1 MWKGTRTR
9 KSPGNSESLPVARS
23 RSCSRRG
30 PSSGDCWRT
39 WSTNHAR
46 TGDRNMQH
54 LAIERLAELADG
66 EPTAPERDH
75 LADCAMC
82 ATELVAYQRVVA
94 MAADERR
101 RIAPPLTDWGS
112 LRGTLHRQGI
122 IATPIEARDRRE
134 LAARISSVGDRK
146 SV

>member
-1 MWKGTRTR
+1 
-9 KSPGNSESLPVARS
+9 
-23 RSCSRRG
+23 
-30 PSSGDCWRT
+30 
-39 WSTNHAR
+39 
-46 TGDRNMQH
+46 MQH

-134 LAARISSVGDRK
+134 LAARISSVGGRIAAVIAILAVGVVA
-146 SV
+146 SAAPV